1 MKIDNGKLKQQVKD
15 LRELNTDLT
24 DAQNLEST
32 STGRDTI
39 DSNVDPK

>member
-15 LRELNTDLT
+15 LRELNTDLA
-24 DAQNLEST
+24 DAQDLEST
-32 STGRDTI
+32 SPGRDPI